1 MIVDFT
7 DEALADLSAIRAF
20 LSDRSANVADR
31 YGRRLVEAADALAD
45 FPHRGK
51 PGLVDGTR
59 EIATVWPYVIVYRV
73 TSAAVEILRVWHGA
87 QDREAEA

>member
-1 MIVDFT
+1 MIVRFT
-7 DEALADLSAIRAF
+7 DEALDDLSSILAF
-20 LSDRSANVADR
+20 LNARSPNLADR

-45 FPHRGK
+45 YPHRGK

-59 EIATVWPYVIVYRV
+59 ELTTVWPYVIVYRV
-73 TSAAVEILRVWHGA
+73 ASAVEILRVWHGA